1 MSRPLVTHRRIRT
14 LLAVVAALLPGGP
27 RRFVH
32 TRLLGHELAPG
43 ARIGHS
49 IVDVDHLVMGEG
61 AQIGHLNALRGLEEV
76 RLGEGAKI
84 LMLVWVNAVR
94 RSTGYFPG
102 VEGRRP
108 ELIMG
113 RHSLISSMHFVDACD
128 LVEIGDFGAIAGFG
142 SIVQTH
148 AVDIEHMVQATRPVR
163 IGEYSMVA
171 TRALLLPGAEIPPR
185 SIVAAG
191 STVTRKLEGSNV
203 FAGSPARAAK
213 PTDTELPFFHRT
225 HTEIA

>member
-1 MSRPLVTHRRIRT
+1 MIRNRKIRT
-14 LLAVVAALLPGGP
+14 LLSVAAAGLPGAP

-32 TRLLGHELAPG
+32 TRLLGYELAPG
-43 ARIGHS
+43 ASIGHS
-49 IVDVDHLVMGEG
+49 IIDVDHLVMGEG
-61 AQIGHLNALRGLEEV
+61 ARIGHLVAMRGLEDV
-76 RLGEGAKI
+76 RLGDGAVV

-94 RSTGYFPG
+94 RSTGYFQG
-102 VEGRRP
+102 LEGRRP

-113 RHSLISSMHFVDACD
+113 RHSLISVMHFIDACD

-148 AVDIEHMVQATRPVR
+148 AVDVENMVQDARPVR
-163 IGEYSMVA
+163 IGAYALVA
-171 TRALLLPGAEIPPR
+171 TRALLLPGAEVPPQ

-191 STVTRKLEGSNV
+191 STVARKLEGAYV
-203 FAGSPARAAK
+203 FAGSPARAAR
-213 PTDTELPFFHRT
+213 PVDTDLPFFNRT